1 VSETPLEPTTPVR
14 PSEPARDSAR
24 ARRRSR
30 QISRRRALALVAL
43 LAAAVA
49 FGAAAAL
56 AVAPLRHALSGGDT
70 PDGLVSATVSTAKT
84 PSARATLKPGKTTAP
99 RNLGSVTY
107 AIPLRLVIPAISVDA
122 AIESVGLTADGAMA
136 APSGPVTVGWLSS
149 GARPGNTGSAVLDG
163 HSGYANDRAAVFDD
177 LPKLTVGDR
186 IYVIDAK
193 GRAVAF
199 AVKSKRLYA
208 PDAQAPEVFAATG
221 GARLNLITC
230 TGAWDTAAGTHS
242 QRLVVFA
249 VKEKSRDG
257 KSAD

>member
-1 VSETPLEPTTPVR
+1 MSETPLEPTTPVR
-14 PSEPARDSAR
+14 PSEPARESAR

-30 QISRRRALALVAL
+30 QISRRRVLALVAL

-84 PSARATLKPGKTTAP
+84 PSARATPKPGKTTAP

-149 GARPGNTGSAVLDG
+149 GARPSNTGSAVLDG
-163 HSGYANDRAAVFDD
+163 HSGYADGRPAAFDD
-177 LPKLTVGDR
+177 LPKLKVGDKLYVEDARGKR
-186 IYVIDAK
+186 IAFIVRKKKLYGRSASAAGVF
-193 GRAVAF
+193 GRA
-199 AVKSKRLYA
+199 SSR
-208 PDAQAPEVFAATG
+208 
-221 GARLNLITC
+221 RLNLITC
-230 TGAWDTAAGTHS
+230 TGSFDVAAGTHA

-249 VKEKSRDG
+249 VHQRPKGLSHDQ
-257 KSAD
+257 